1 MASIACLR
9 HGVFAFRRSRP
20 LQVYP
25 YEEAVTVAISSIAMP
40 LKRYLCSS
48 FIILVNS
55 QEVVNRVVML
65 FFSGSFCAFRG

>member
-40 LKRYLCSS
+40 LKRFILCFSRMI
-48 FIILVNS
+48 FT
-55 QEVVNRVVML
+55 L
-65 FFSGSFCAFRG
+65 FG